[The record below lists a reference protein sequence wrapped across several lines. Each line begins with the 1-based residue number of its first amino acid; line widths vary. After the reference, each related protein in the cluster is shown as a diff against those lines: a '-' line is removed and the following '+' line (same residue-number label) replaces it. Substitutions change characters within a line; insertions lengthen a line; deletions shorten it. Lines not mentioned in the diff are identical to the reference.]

1 MNTMFLVHGGSTWAE
16 GESDAI
22 ATPYNA
28 SLALPVSTDFLI
40 DREYQLT

>member
-1 MNTMFLVHGGSTWAE
+1 MGMDGKRLRAE

-22 ATPYNA
+22 AMPYNA

-40 DREYQLT
+40 NREYQLT